1 MKKILI
7 LLIFISFI
15 LAGCSYN
22 LVAVNKNLDDKKTND
37 EIVPSVLNDF
47 SINLDDKDEGRIVP
61 NVEEI
66 EKEAGRVVRYGIVKT
81 FSTSGDMRFYYYDI
95 EKGIALD
102 NWQGYP
108 WFFATPENLNDGE
121 KIDDLYNYVENNQ
134 NSVFKIIGTKEKDD
148 CDYYDART
156 CLENITIKEIKKVD

>member
-15 LAGCSYN
+15 LVGCSYN
-22 LVAVNKNLDDKKTND
+22 LVAVNKNLDDKKTKD
-37 EIVPSVLNDF
+37 EIVPPILNDF
-47 SINLDDKDEGRIVP
+47 SINLDNKDENKITP
-61 NVEEI
+61 NIEEI
-66 EKEAGRVVRYGIVKT
+66 KKEAERVVRYGTVKT

-95 EKGIALD
+95 EKDIALD

-108 WFFATPENLNDGE
+108 WFFAAPEDLNDVE
-121 KIDDLYNYVENNQ
+121 KINDIYNYVENNQ

-148 CDYYDART
+148 CDYYNAKT